1 MEKKRCAWAVGNE
14 LMRDYHDLEWGA
26 PSHDDRHLFEH
37 LVLETAQAGLSWLT
51 VLRKRENYRRAM
63 DGFDPEIIAGYDE
76 NKVADLLTDQGLIR
90 NRRKLEA
97 TIHNARIF
105 LAVREEFGS
114 FDRYIWDF
122 VDGQPIV
129 NSWRSLK
136 ELPARTEL
144 SDRVS
149 KAMKKRGFKFVGS
162 TSCYAFMQAVGMV
175 NDHEVG
181 CFRYHEVQAD
191 R

>member
-181 CFRYHEVQAD
+181 CFRYHEVQAN

>member
-76 NKVADLLTDQGLIR
+76 NKVADMLTDQGLIR